1 MPTYP
6 KRNVVAKRT
15 LKYLAVNKDK
25 KAHDAVI
32 AHSPDSVVRLLSDV
46 SLNALKNPKIHLSSG
61 RKKLFKHHRASIAKL
76 ASPDIS
82 IATKRRILQK
92 GGFAWIPAIISA
104 ALGALGSTIFGGA
117 NKS

>member
-1 MPTYP
+1 MQ

-32 AHSPDSVVRLLSDV
+32 ARSPDSVVRLLSDV
-46 SLNALKNPKIHLSSG
+46 SLNALKNPEVHLSSE
-61 RKKLFKHHRASIAKL
+61 RKKLFRRHRAAIEKL

-82 IATKRRILQK
+82 VATKRRVLQQ
-92 GGFAWIPAIISA
+92 GGFAWIPAILGSV
-104 ALGALGSTIFGGA
+104 LGAIGSKIFG
-117 NKS
+117 K